1 MINNSNSNSNSM
13 MSPASA
19 SANNAA
25 QSPGLKTYFKTPE
38 GKYKLHH
45 EKTYPA
51 GLLHFSHGKTVTQ
64 VSLAPLKDK
73 PIQAQ
78 PHSTSSFGVT
88 SGVKSAAARLLGGG
102 NGSKSLSFVGGNGE
116 DPIKSIHFSNSNPV
130 CHAFDPDAKEGH
142 DLLIGLSSGD
152 VYSVSLRQQ
161 MQDVGK
167 KLIGTQHYNKDGSVN
182 NTSILLYGAECWPIK
197 NSHVQKQVAKM
208 SMQRWICEHKSDKI
222 KNEDIRA
229 SVGVTFVVDKM
240 SKARL
245 RWFGHVK
252 KRYADSSCKELRN
265 CERLNIVGTR
275 HFNLDFANFQDSKR
289 IENYKKEEI
298 AEVGGWHCGGK
309 FSSTHVEFG
318 FGRSMW
324 WLMVKKIGRGVW
336 WNLWMK
342 NKKKSVRKLV
352 ILLDEEE
359 GVCGRCTSITWVPN
373 SDGAFVVAH
382 ADGNFYVY
390 DKASVETNWE
400 CTNFQSKDGS
410 ADPSFPV
417 IKDQTH
423 FSVAHAR
430 YSKNPVARWHICQG
444 SINSIAFSTDG
455 GYLRIFDYKNE
466 QLICGGK
473 SYYGA
478 LLCCAWSMD
487 GKYVLAGGED
497 DLVQVWSMEERK
509 VVAWGE
515 GHNSWVSGVAFDSYW
530 SAPNSDGTDE
540 NVVYRFGSVGQD
552 TQLLLWDLEMDEIVV
567 PMRRP
572 HGGSPTYSTGSQSSH
587 WDRACPVGT
596 LQPAPSMRDV
606 PKLSPLVT
614 HRVHTEPLSGVMF
627 THESVL
633 TICREG
639 HIKVW
644 VRPEFSE
651 TQTSNSESLLST
663 SLKEKP
669 PISGKVVSSKLQAMT

>member
-1 MINNSNSNSNSM
+1 MINTAGSNNM
-13 MSPASA
+13 MSPSSA
-19 SANNAA
+19 SANNSV

-38 GKYKLHH
+38 GKYKLQY

-64 VSLAPLKDK
+64 VTVAHLKDK
-73 PIQAQ
+73 PMQSQ
-78 PHSTSSFGVT
+78 PQSTSSFGVS
-88 SGVKSAAARLLGGG
+88 SGVRSAAARLLGGG
-102 NGSKSLSFVGGNGE
+102 NGSKSHSFVGGNGGSKSVSGMSGRAGSFGVTSSNNNVSVPNFDGKGTYLVFNVGDTIFISDLNSRDK

-130 CHAFDPDAKEGH
+130 CHAFDPDAKDGH

-161 MQDVGK
+161 LQDVGK
-167 KLIGTQHYNKDGSVN
+167 KLVGAQHYNKDGSVN
-182 NTSILLYGAECWPIK
+182 NS
-197 NSHVQKQVAKM
+197 
-208 SMQRWICEHKSDKI
+208 
-222 KNEDIRA
+222 
-229 SVGVTFVVDKM
+229 
-240 SKARL
+240 
-245 RWFGHVK
+245 
-252 KRYADSSCKELRN
+252 
-265 CERLNIVGTR
+265 
-275 HFNLDFANFQDSKR
+275 
-289 IENYKKEEI
+289 
-298 AEVGGWHCGGK
+298 
-309 FSSTHVEFG
+309 
-318 FGRSMW
+318 
-324 WLMVKKIGRGVW
+324 
-336 WNLWMK
+336 
-342 NKKKSVRKLV
+342 
-352 ILLDEEE
+352 
-359 GVCGRCTSITWVPN
+359 RCTSIAWVPN
-373 SDGAFVVAH
+373 SDGAFIVAH

-390 DKASVETNWE
+390 DK
-400 CTNFQSKDGS
+400 SKDGS

-430 YSKNPVARWHICQG
+430 YSKNPIARWHICQG
-444 SINSIAFSTDG
+444 SINSVAFSTDG
-455 GYLRIFDYKNE
+455 AYIATVGRDGYLRIFDYKNE
-466 QLICGGK
+466 QLIYGGK

-487 GKYVLAGGED
+487 GKYILAGGED
-497 DLVQVWSMEERK
+497 DLVQVWSMDERK

-515 GHNSWVSGVAFDSYW
+515 GHSSWVSGVAFDSHW

-572 HGGSPTYSTGSQSSH
+572 HGGSPTFSTGSQSSH

-596 LQPAPSMRDV
+596 LQPAPSMRDI

-614 HRVHTEPLSGVMF
+614 HRVHTEPLSGLIF
-627 THESVL
+627 TQESVL

-644 VRPEFSE
+644 VRPEFGE

-663 SLKEKP
+663 SLKDKP